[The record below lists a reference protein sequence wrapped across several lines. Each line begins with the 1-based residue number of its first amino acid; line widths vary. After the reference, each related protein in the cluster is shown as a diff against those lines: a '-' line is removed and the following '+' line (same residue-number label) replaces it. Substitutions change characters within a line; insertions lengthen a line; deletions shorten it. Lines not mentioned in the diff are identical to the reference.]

1 MEGLPKKMAKL
12 TLQDIE
18 VNSIDQLIDQPSP
31 AFKETLE
38 KMLTDN
44 NEEIA
49 RLDKLNKKILEC
61 LEMVDE
67 QEQTKLRVVPGDQQN
82 TSRVGLWN
90 IIHINLPILKFQAP
104 TCWPEL
110 PEKVWLRV
118 LQNLPVKDVNN
129 VHLVCRNLHQIANLH
144 VNPKLIFK
152 EDSPKDLESLVQSS
166 RIFEELE
173 LPKGFGDHLLLPVKF
188 ELLEEYLGFT
198 GPHIK
203 SCSLK
208 I

>member
-1 MEGLPKKMAKL
+1 MEGKIQKMAKL
-12 TLQDIE
+12 TLQEIE
-18 VNSIDQLIDQPSP
+18 VNSIEQLIAHPFL
-31 AFKETLE
+31 AFKESLK
-38 KMLTDN
+38 KMLADN
-44 NEEIA
+44 NEEIT
-49 RLDKLNKKILEC
+49 RLAKLNKKILEC
-61 LEMVDE
+61 LDRID
-67 QEQTKLRVVPGDQQN
+67 QQDQTKLRVVPDDQQN
-82 TSRVGLWN
+82 TSRVGLCN
-90 IIHINLPILKFQAP
+90 IIHINLSILKFQAP

-110 PEKVWLRV
+110 PEKVWLRI
-118 LQNLPVKDVNN
+118 LKNLPVKDVNN

-144 VNPKLIFK
+144 VNPKLSFK
-152 EDSPKDLESLVQSS
+152 EESPKDLESLVQSS

-173 LPKGFGDHLLLPVKF
+173 LPKGYGDHLLLPVKF